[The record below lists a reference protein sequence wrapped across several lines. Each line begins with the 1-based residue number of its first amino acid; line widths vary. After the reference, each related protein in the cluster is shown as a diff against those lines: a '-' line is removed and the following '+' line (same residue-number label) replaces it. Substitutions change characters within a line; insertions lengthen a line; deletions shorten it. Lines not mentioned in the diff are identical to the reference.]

1 MYLPLISF
9 ISNFIDFKD
18 IQGHKWREITKTES
32 HYSVKKKK
40 GGGEWGGGEGERGK
54 ELLSTYWRK
63 ITKTNLTML
72 HDRSKL

>member
-1 MYLPLISF
+1 MERNHKNRISLL
-9 ISNFIDFKD
+9 S
-18 IQGHKWREITKTES
+18 
-32 HYSVKKKK
+32 KKKK